1 MYEVGRIYQ
10 DIWTT
15 PADLKN
21 GEINVFN
28 EYFFRD
34 LSAYYMEW
42 EVLKGGKVIRT
53 GRVDNLNVAP
63 QQTAKIKLDLGK
75 TCQCTEWLLNVSYK
89 LKNREGLLSA
99 GHVVAK
105 DQLTLNPY
113 QAPSMELKN
122 CEQSNIE
129 MTAPQVQDNDWNYLI
144 VSGDA
149 FRVEI
154 NKHNGYLTKYE
165 VNGRDMIKDGEA
177 LKPNF
182 WRAPVDNDYGA
193 NLQRKYIAWKNP
205 EIKLTSFKQRT
216 ENNQVIV
223 ESAYDMPGV
232 SAKLNLVYVINN
244 AGAVKV
250 TQKLTADKNAKVS
263 NMFRFGLQMPMP
275 RSFETVEY
283 YGRGPV
289 ENYIDRNHC
298 ADLGIYRQSVAEQFY
313 PYIRPQENGTKTD
326 IRWWKM
332 LDQSG
337 NGIKIAAPFSASALH
352 YTIESLDEGWSKEQG
367 HSQEV
372 DEADL
377 TNLCIDKVQ
386 AGLGCEDSWGR
397 IARPE
402 YLVPYAD
409 YEFTFI
415 LFPVCHS
422 IGIE

>member
-1 MYEVGRIYQ
+1 
-10 DIWTT
+10 
-15 PADLKN
+15 
-21 GEINVFN
+21 
-28 EYFFRD
+28 
-34 LSAYYMEW
+34 
-42 EVLKGGKVIRT
+42 
-53 GRVDNLNVAP
+53 
-63 QQTAKIKLDLGK
+63 
-75 TCQCTEWLLNVSYK
+75 
-89 LKNREGLLSA
+89 
-99 GHVVAK
+99 
-105 DQLTLNPY
+105 
-113 QAPSMELKN
+113 MELKN

-263 NMFRFGLQMPMP
+263 PMFRFGMQMQMPKC
-275 RSFETVEY
+275 FETVEY

-289 ENYIDRNHC
+289 ENYSDRNHST
-298 ADLGIYRQSVAEQFY
+298 DLGIYRQSVDEQFY
-313 PYIRPQENGTKTD
+313 SYIRPQETGTKTD
-326 IRWWKM
+326 IRWWKQ
-332 LDQSG
+332 LNAGG
-337 NGIKIAAPFSASALH
+337 NGLKVVGDAPFSASALH
-352 YTIESLDEGWSKEQG
+352 YTICSLDDGEQKDQR
-367 HSQEV
+367 HSPEV
-372 DEADL
+372 QKADL
-377 TNLCIDKVQ
+377 TNLIIDKAQ
-386 AGLGCEDSWGR
+386 MGLGCVNSWG
-397 IARPE
+397 ALPLPQ
-402 YLVPYAD
+402 YMLPYGD

-415 LFPVCHS
+415 LTPVKHS
-422 IGIE
+422 VEIE